1 MGQPI
6 GAQSV
11 IRKLGGHAMAIA
23 DMHIALIHLMPQG
36 RLRYIN
42 CTSWC
47 FVIGKVNAGAEQ
59 MEV

>member
-23 DMHIALIHLMPQG
+23 GMHIALIHLMLQG
-36 RLRYIN
+36 HMRYIN
-42 CTSWC
+42 CMSWC